1 MLARLPL
8 FVRTYKY
15 LYGGMLATNLLL
27 TMTGNRLVN
36 FPKADRRYSYVI
48 NVVTLGLNIISWCG
62 YVYRFRWGFISER
75 ALSLGRML
83 VQIIA
88 GPLLLIDIVFYSPVF
103 LLVWNPMIALSEVVA
118 RRSPEW
124 GLLPVWL
131 PASAAL
137 LMAEG
142 LYWWAIGATQAV
154 HEQKQLRRGQNDAE
168 LRRPGPDL

>member
-15 LYGGMLATNLLL
+15 LYVGMLATNLLL

-36 FPKADRRYSYVI
+36 FPKADRRDIYVI

-75 ALSLGRML
+75 ALSFGRML
-83 VQIIA
+83 VTIIA

-103 LLVWNPMIALSEVVA
+103 LLVWNPVIALSEVA

-124 GLLPVWL
+124 ALLPVWL

-142 LYWWAIGATQAV
+142 LYWWEIGATQAV
-154 HEQKQLRRGQNDAE
+154 HEQKTASTRTERCRASTA
-168 LRRPGPDL
+168 RP